1 MYKIGIKHNG
11 AIIATT
17 DLLVEEAPDNSFEFQ
32 PSGKG
37 VVFEVRRL
45 VFIVD
50 LFEKKFGL
58 DISQYRLNEYESLV
72 GYFFIHIRN
81 EDLQKLR
88 EEKLTKL
95 GL

>member
-11 AIIATT
+11 VVIATT
-17 DLLVEEAPDNSFEFQ
+17 ELSEEED
-32 PSGKG
+32 KKL
-37 VVFEVRRL
+37 EVSML
-45 VFIVD
+45 GFIVD

-58 DISQYRLNEYESLV
+58 DIGQYGLNEYENFI
-72 GYFFIHIRN
+72 GHFFILIRN
-81 EDLQKLR
+81 EDLERLR

>member
-11 AIIATT
+11 VVIATT
-17 DLLVEEAPDNSFEFQ
+17 ELSKEEEKLEESMLA
-32 PSGKG
+32 
-37 VVFEVRRL
+37 
-45 VFIVD
+45 FIVD

>member
-11 AIIATT
+11 VVIATT
-17 DLLVEEAPDNSFEFQ
+17 ELSEEED
-32 PSGKG
+32 KKL
-37 VVFEVRRL
+37 EVSRL
-45 VFIVD
+45 AFIVD

-58 DISQYRLNEYESLV
+58 DIGQYGLNEYENIKGS
-72 GYFFIHIRN
+72 FFIHIRN
-81 EDLQKLR
+81 EDLERLR

>member
-11 AIIATT
+11 VVIATT
-17 DLLVEEAPDNSFEFQ
+17 ELSEEED
-32 PSGKG
+32 KKL
-37 VVFEVRRL
+37 EVSRL
-45 VFIVD
+45 AFIVD

-58 DISQYRLNEYESLV
+58 DIGQYGLNEYENFI
-72 GYFFIHIRN
+72 GHFFILIRN

>member
-11 AIIATT
+11 VVIATT
-17 DLLVEEAPDNSFEFQ
+17 ELSEEEDKKLEESMLA
-32 PSGKG
+32 
-37 VVFEVRRL
+37 
-45 VFIVD
+45 FIVD

-58 DISQYRLNEYESLV
+58 DIGQYGLNEYENFI
-72 GYFFIHIRN
+72 GHFFIHIRN

>member
-11 AIIATT
+11 VVIATT
-17 DLLVEEAPDNSFEFQ
+17 ELSEEED
-32 PSGKG
+32 KKL
-37 VVFEVRRL
+37 EVSQL
-45 VFIVD
+45 GFIVD

-58 DISQYRLNEYESLV
+58 DIGQYGLNEYENFI
-72 GYFFIHIRN
+72 GHFFILIRN
-81 EDLQKLR
+81 EDLERLR

>member
-11 AIIATT
+11 VIIATT
-17 DLLVEEAPDNSFEFQ
+17 ELSEEEDKNLEAS
-32 PSGKG
+32 
-37 VVFEVRRL
+37 RL
-45 VFIVD
+45 AFIVD

-58 DISQYRLNEYESLV
+58 DIGQYGLNEYENFI
-72 GYFFIHIRN
+72 GHFFILIRN
-81 EDLQKLR
+81 EDLERLR

>member
-17 DLLVEEAPDNSFEFQ
+17 DLLAEELKKLEAS
-32 PSGKG
+32 
-37 VVFEVRRL
+37 RL
-45 VFIVD
+45 VFIVE
-50 LFEKKFGL
+50 LFQKKFGL
-58 DISQYRLNEYESLV
+58 DISEYRLNEYESLY
-72 GYFFIHIRN
+72 GSFFIHIRN
-81 EDLQKLR
+81 EDLERIR

>member
-17 DLLVEEAPDNSFEFQ
+17 ELSKEEDKKLEESISNNTSVKNA
-32 PSGKG
+32 
-37 VVFEVRRL
+37 L
-45 VFIVD
+45 AFIVD

-58 DISQYRLNEYESLV
+58 DIGQYGVNEYENFI
-72 GYFFIHIRN
+72 GHFFILIRN

>member
-11 AIIATT
+11 VVIATT
-17 DLLVEEAPDNSFEFQ
+17 ELSEEEDNKLEES
-32 PSGKG
+32 
-37 VVFEVRRL
+37 RL
-45 VFIVD
+45 TFIVD

-58 DISQYRLNEYESLV
+58 DIGQYGLNEYENFI
-72 GYFFIHIRN
+72 GHFFILIRN
-81 EDLQKLR
+81 EDLERLR

>member
-11 AIIATT
+11 VVIATT
-17 DLLVEEAPDNSFEFQ
+17 ELSEEED
-32 PSGKG
+32 KKL
-37 VVFEVRRL
+37 EVSRL

-58 DISQYRLNEYESLV
+58 DIGQYGLNEYENFI
-72 GYFFIHIRN
+72 GHFFILIRN
-81 EDLQKLR
+81 EDLERLR

>member
-17 DLLVEEAPDNSFEFQ
+17 ELSKEEEKLEESMLA
-32 PSGKG
+32 
-37 VVFEVRRL
+37 
-45 VFIVD
+45 FIVD

-58 DISQYRLNEYESLV
+58 DIGQYGLNEYENFI
-72 GYFFIHIRN
+72 GHFFILIRN
-81 EDLQKLR
+81 EDLERLR

>member
-1 MYKIGIKHNG
+1 MYKIGIKNNG

-17 DLLVEEAPDNSFEFQ
+17 ELSEEEEKKIEAS
-32 PSGKG
+32 
-37 VVFEVRRL
+37 RL
-45 VFIVD
+45 GFIVE

-58 DISQYRLNEYESLV
+58 EIGLYGLNEYENLK
-72 GYFFIHIRN
+72 GHFFIHIRN
-81 EDLQKLR
+81 EDLERLR

>member
-11 AIIATT
+11 VVIATT
-17 DLLVEEAPDNSFEFQ
+17 DLLVEEV
-32 PSGKG
+32 KKL
-37 VVFEVRRL
+37 EVNL
-45 VFIVD
+45 FVFIVE

-58 DISQYRLNEYESLV
+58 DISEYRLNEYERLKGS
-72 GYFFIHIRN
+72 FFIHIRN
-81 EDLQKLR
+81 EDLERLR

>member
-17 DLLVEEAPDNSFEFQ
+17 ELSKEEEKLEESMLA
-32 PSGKG
+32 
-37 VVFEVRRL
+37 
-45 VFIVD
+45 FIVD

>member
-11 AIIATT
+11 VVIATT
-17 DLLVEEAPDNSFEFQ
+17 ELSEEED
-32 PSGKG
+32 KKL
-37 VVFEVRRL
+37 EVSRL
-45 VFIVD
+45 AFIVD

>member
-11 AIIATT
+11 VVIATT
-17 DLLVEEAPDNSFEFQ
+17 ELSEEED
-32 PSGKG
+32 KKL
-37 VVFEVRRL
+37 EVSRL
-45 VFIVD
+45 AFIVD

-58 DISQYRLNEYESLV
+58 DIGQYGLNEYENFI
-72 GYFFIHIRN
+72 GHFFILIRN
-81 EDLQKLR
+81 EDLQRLR

>member
-11 AIIATT
+11 VVIATT
-17 DLLVEEAPDNSFEFQ
+17 ELSKEEDKKLEESISNNTSVKNA
-32 PSGKG
+32 
-37 VVFEVRRL
+37 L
-45 VFIVD
+45 AFIVD

-58 DISQYRLNEYESLV
+58 DIGQYGLNEYENFI
-72 GYFFIHIRN
+72 GHFFILIRN
-81 EDLQKLR
+81 EDLERLR

>member
-11 AIIATT
+11 VVIATT
-17 DLLVEEAPDNSFEFQ
+17 ELSEEED
-32 PSGKG
+32 KKL
-37 VVFEVRRL
+37 EVSML
-45 VFIVD
+45 GFIVE

-58 DISQYRLNEYESLV
+58 DIGQYGLNEYQSFI
-72 GYFFIHIRN
+72 GHFFIHIRN
-81 EDLQKLR
+81 EDLERLR

>member
-11 AIIATT
+11 VIITTT
-17 DLLVEEAPDNSFEFQ
+17 DLLVEEEKKLEAM
-32 PSGKG
+32 
-37 VVFEVRRL
+37 RL
-45 VFIVD
+45 VFIVE

-58 DISQYRLNEYESLV
+58 DISQYKLDEYENFKGS
-72 GYFFIHIRN
+72 FFIHIRN
-81 EDLQKLR
+81 EDLERLR

>member
-17 DLLVEEAPDNSFEFQ
+17 ELSEEED
-32 PSGKG
+32 KKL
-37 VVFEVRRL
+37 EVSRL
-45 VFIVD
+45 AFIVD

-58 DISQYRLNEYESLV
+58 DIGQYGLNEYENFI
-72 GYFFIHIRN
+72 GHFFILIRN
-81 EDLQKLR
+81 EDLERLR

>member
-17 DLLVEEAPDNSFEFQ
+17 DLLAEELKKLEAS
-32 PSGKG
+32 
-37 VVFEVRRL
+37 RL
-45 VFIVD
+45 VFIVE
-50 LFEKKFGL
+50 LFQKKFGL
-58 DISQYRLNEYESLV
+58 DISEYRLNEYESLK
-72 GYFFIHIRN
+72 GNFFIHIRS
-81 EDLQKLR
+81 EDLERLR

>member
-17 DLLVEEAPDNSFEFQ
+17 ELSEEED
-32 PSGKG
+32 KRL
-37 VVFEVRRL
+37 EVSMFT
-45 VFIVD
+45 FIVE
-50 LFEKKFGL
+50 LFQKKFGL
-58 DISQYRLNEYESLV
+58 DISEYRLNEYERLKGS
-72 GYFFIHIRN
+72 FFIHIRN
-81 EDLQKLR
+81 EDLERLR

>member
-17 DLLVEEAPDNSFEFQ
+17 ELSKEEEKLEESMLA
-32 PSGKG
+32 
-37 VVFEVRRL
+37 
-45 VFIVD
+45 FIVD

-81 EDLQKLR
+81 EDLERLR

>member
-11 AIIATT
+11 VVIATT
-17 DLLVEEAPDNSFEFQ
+17 ELSEEED
-32 PSGKG
+32 KKL
-37 VVFEVRRL
+37 EVSRL
-45 VFIVD
+45 AFIVD

-58 DISQYRLNEYESLV
+58 DIGQYGLNEYENFI
-72 GYFFIHIRN
+72 GHFFILIRN
-81 EDLQKLR
+81 EDLERLR

>member
-11 AIIATT
+11 VIITTT
-17 DLLVEEAPDNSFEFQ
+17 DLLVEEEKKLEAM
-32 PSGKG
+32 
-37 VVFEVRRL
+37 RL
-45 VFIVD
+45 VFIVE

-58 DISQYRLNEYESLV
+58 DISQYKLDEYENLKGS
-72 GYFFIHIRN
+72 FFIHIRN
-81 EDLQKLR
+81 EDLERLR